1 MKVTTPIEYNVALK
15 LLPIKMEKGDNI
27 DPLVSQIEK
36 YESDHWTNEDEITYA
51 QIQENQEAREIIE
64 TLITSREA

>member
-15 LLPIKMEKGDNI
+15 LLPIKMKKGEPI
-27 DPLVSQIEK
+27 IELLRETAN
-36 YESDHWTNEDEITYA
+36 YERDHWTNEDEITDA

-64 TLITSREA
+64 TLITSREV